1 MVLEVELMKFL
12 VFLLD
17 LCSVFVLDMSG
28 KAYRIQLYT
37 TRVLTSKVFIDS
49 RYNVQAHPINCE
61 RIVTMTDKGSIDV

>member
-1 MVLEVELMKFL
+1 MKFL

-37 TRVLTSKVFIDS
+37 NRVLISKMFIVS
-49 RYNVQAHPINCE
+49 RYNVQAHLLNCD
-61 RIVTMTDKGSIDV
+61 RIVTMTDKGSIHV